1 MAQTVFTQVSR
12 EYRDLDLNF
21 ILHPVRKDI
30 NKVTGEMSV
39 ITAVKNLVLT
49 SHYERP
55 FQPDLGCNV
64 RNLLFQNLDVVTA
77 AALEREIS
85 QTIQNYEPRVRIESI
100 RVVPSEDLNAF
111 SVSMQFTI
119 INRTEPVSIRF
130 NLERLR

>member
-111 SVSMQFTI
+111 SVSTQFTI

>member
-1 MAQTVFTQVSR
+1 MAQTVITQVSR

-21 ILHPVRKDI
+21 IVHPVRKDI
-30 NKVTGEMSV
+30 NKVTAEMAV
-39 ITAVKNLVLT
+39 ITSIKNLVLT

-64 RNLLFQNLDVVTA
+64 RNLLFENLDVITA
-77 AALEREIS
+77 SVLEREIT
-85 QTIQNYEPRVRIESI
+85 QMVTNYEPRAQVLSI
-100 RVVPSEDLNAF
+100 RVLPSVDDNAF
-111 SVSMQFTI
+111 SVSMQFNI

>member
-1 MAQTVFTQVSR
+1 MAQTVFTSVSR

-30 NKVTGEMSV
+30 NKVTGEMAV

-64 RNLLFQNLDVVTA
+64 RNLLFENLDVVTA
-77 AALEREIS
+77 AALEREIL
-85 QTIQNYEPRVRIESI
+85 QTIQNYEPRVRVESI
-100 RVVPSEDLNAF
+100 RVVPSADINAF